1 VKTIL
6 FHPNFLPQITISA
19 LDSVLFFNRL
29 NKKSTK
35 FRRLDA
41 LLSHNN
47 NLYTMINLILL
58 VSAIITAIVG
68 MLNFLINSQRYLKG
82 KDIEGD

>member
-1 VKTIL
+1 
-6 FHPNFLPQITISA
+6 
-19 LDSVLFFNRL
+19 
-29 NKKSTK
+29 
-35 FRRLDA
+35 
-41 LLSHNN
+41 
-47 NLYTMINLILL
+47 MINLILL